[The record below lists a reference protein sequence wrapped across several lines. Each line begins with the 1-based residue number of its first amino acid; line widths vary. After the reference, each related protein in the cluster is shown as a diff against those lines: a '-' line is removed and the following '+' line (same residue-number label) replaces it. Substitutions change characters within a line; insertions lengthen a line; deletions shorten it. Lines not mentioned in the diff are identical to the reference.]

1 MNAPLNASIPLPLY
15 RLSVEQYHKM
25 ARAGVLEE
33 GAPVELIRGLLV
45 QKMTK
50 HPPHSIA
57 TRLTRRALE
66 GVVPPGWFVDSQEP
80 ITLSDSE
87 PEPDVIVFREACA
100 TDATRHPGPADV
112 ALVVEVADTSL
123 AYDRSAKKELYASAG
138 VPVYW
143 IVNLV
148 DHRLEVHTGP
158 RGDDY
163 TSRADLAPGDSVAV
177 VIAGQAVGQIA
188 VSDLLP

>member
-15 RLSVEQYHKM
+15 RLSVEQYHQM
-25 ARAGVLEE
+25 ARAGILTD

-87 PEPDVIVFREACA
+87 PEPDVFVFREACA
-100 TDATRHPGPADV
+100 TDTTRHPGAADV
-112 ALVVEVADTSL
+112 ALVVEVADSSL
-123 AYDRSAKKELYASAG
+123 AYDRGTKRELYASSG
-138 VPVYW
+138 IPVYW
-143 IVNLV
+143 IVNLI
-148 DHRLEVHTGP
+148 DHRLEVYTGP
-158 RGDDY
+158 QGDDY
-163 TSRADLAPGDSVAV
+163 ASRADLAPGDRVAV
-177 VIAGQAVGQIA
+177 VIAGQTVGQIT